1 MQKEKRENSLT
12 EFEMVCYIIG
22 VKKSWKQLTVKQR
35 DDKMSDKE
43 QIQPETTQTVN
54 IQTTTEQKKTEKK
67 KTDRSRNR
75 SGSSH
80 RSWDY
85 I

>member
-1 MQKEKRENSLT
+1 
-12 EFEMVCYIIG
+12 MVCYIIG

-54 IQTTTEQKKTEKK
+54 IQTTTEQKNGKK
-67 KTDRSRNR
+67 EN
-75 SGSSH
+75 
-80 RSWDY
+80 
-85 I
+85 